1 MIELRICAVCA
12 LIHSRHGIR
21 VRFVQRCG
29 KRGFMVT
36 CLRLQGGQ
44 AQLWQRHQQRGAH
57 RTLHPL
63 VLLRSFRAVQ
73 RARVHPLL
81 LQRHCGKTLW
91 GKHEKDG
98 YIVRV
103 ISLSLYGVDMNAL
116 FVRRVLICPSHHCAL
131 SWSSVDHGDEA
142 HAHGY
147 DFCAPDMD
155 VSYYHYILDVFTSHQ
170 CGERAAQ
177 NDHGTCGGV
186 V

>member
-1 MIELRICAVCA
+1 
-12 LIHSRHGIR
+12 
-21 VRFVQRCG
+21 
-29 KRGFMVT
+29 MVT

-63 VLLRSFRAVQ
+63 VLLRGFRAVQ

-103 ISLSLYGVDMNAL
+103 ISLSLCVVDMNAL
-116 FVRRVLICPSHHCAL
+116 FLRRVLICPSHHCAL
-131 SWSSVDHGDEA
+131 SWSAVDHGDEA

-147 DFCAPDMD
+147 GLVRWIWMYRTITIYSTFSPVISVESERRRTTTVPVRALCNAPYKTCA
-155 VSYYHYILDVFTSHQ
+155 VLVFKDTQ
-170 CGERAAQ
+170 EQFWNRL
-177 NDHGTCGGV
+177 
-186 V
+186 